1 MRGGFG
7 MERSAM
13 TIRAGNWLQALQQA
27 SASGLSNKEWCRQNG
42 VPASTFY
49 RWKRVLRDQL
59 LDQMKSSESC
69 GIHFVKLPQEE
80 KSGSSGQICIRSENL
95 VLEVSADLSEEAL
108 CRILRAVKHAG

>member
-1 MRGGFG
+1 
-7 MERSAM
+7 MERSVM
-13 TIRAGNWLQALQQA
+13 TIRAENWLQTLQRA

-49 RWKRVLRDQL
+49 KWKRTLRDQL
-59 LDQMKSSESC
+59 LEQMESSESC
-69 GIHFVKLPQEE
+69 GIHFVRLPQEE

>member
-1 MRGGFG
+1 
-7 MERSAM
+7 MERRAM
-13 TIRAGNWLQALQQA
+13 TVRAGNWLRALQQA
-27 SASGLSNKEWCRQNG
+27 SASVLSNKEWCRQNG
-42 VPASTFY
+42 VPSSTFY

-59 LDQMKSSESC
+59 LDHMKSSESC
-69 GIHFVKLPQEE
+69 GIHFVKLPQKE